1 MYPPHASFSPYDGS
15 RRQFG
20 TRIENYVRGFLRLP
34 RPVPL
39 TRVGEMA
46 GRSDL
51 VVVEKFALETGITD
65 PREK

>member
-1 MYPPHASFSPYDGS
+1 
-15 RRQFG
+15 
-20 TRIENYVRGFLRLP
+20 
-34 RPVPL
+34 
-39 TRVGEMA
+39 MA